1 MDVRN
6 MKAWKTAK
14 LKYEELNTHTMFPL
28 FGKQLSPEEIIE
40 RLEMILKESRESEKK
55 GFASFVLL
63 ANPLVRP
70 SKTPPFSKASYLA
83 GGGNQIRTGE

>member
-40 RLEMILKESRESEKK
+40 RLEMILNVFTSRRRDLRQ
-55 GFASFVLL
+55 V
-63 ANPLVRP
+63 
-70 SKTPPFSKASYLA
+70 KA
-83 GGGNQIRTGE
+83 